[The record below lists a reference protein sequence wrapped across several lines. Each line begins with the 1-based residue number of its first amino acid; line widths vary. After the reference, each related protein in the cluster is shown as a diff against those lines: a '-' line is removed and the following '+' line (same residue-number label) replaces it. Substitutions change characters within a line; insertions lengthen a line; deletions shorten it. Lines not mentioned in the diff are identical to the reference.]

1 MQITVQC
8 CDGCEK
14 PLALKYG
21 INTYHR
27 IDLSFSSYMIDEN
40 TGMEEEVKTM
50 KRKSYNL
57 YCDECFEKL
66 VNHLDSFLDDVG
78 NKIKN
83 QTNTLVT
90 GEVEEIKDF
99 AASSKKSKNNFK
111 AVEGSQPIENIS
123 AKKEE

>member
-40 TGMEEEVKTM
+40 TGMEEEVITM
-50 KRKSYNL
+50 RRKSYNL

-78 NKIKN
+78 NKIQN
-83 QTNTLVT
+83 QTNTLIT
-90 GEVEEIKDF
+90 GDSEKIDDF
-99 AASSKKSKNNFK
+99 AASSKKSKANYK
-111 AVEGSQPIENIS
+111 AVEGSQPIENTP
-123 AKKEE
+123 KKEE